1 MEGQLRAARWS
12 LERSIHPH
20 NLLDELVIPQW
31 VLRKAKGIVF
41 LSVVKAG
48 FMFAANVGTGCIIT
62 RRPDGKGWSGPSSVG
77 VGGLSFG
84 FQAGASKVEYIM
96 ILTEDR
102 QVRQFS
108 GKGQLRLGADIQLAV
123 GPIGRNGH
131 GSVGANSKGVS
142 VVFTYSHAQG
152 LFGGLALDGK
162 ILSVR
167 AGCNKAF
174 YGKPVD
180 CGDILSG
187 KIEEFPKN
195 RDYDAIVSLLNRH
208 SELDNIYVEV
218 KGQEQE
224 EDGLQPVVEEK
235 NEDGMDKEEEEEEKA
250 NVLESNIQSADMD
263 TVKQG
268 DDGHTLSGESDD
280 EHAPDE
286 MVTDEGVRDG
296 IGAK

>member
-1 MEGQLRAARWS
+1 M
-12 LERSIHPH
+12 
-20 NLLDELVIPQW
+20 
-31 VLRKAKGIVF
+31 
-41 LSVVKAG
+41 
-48 FMFAANVGTGCIIT
+48 
-62 RRPDGKGWSGPSSVG
+62 
-77 VGGLSFG
+77 
-84 FQAGASKVEYIM
+84 
-96 ILTEDR
+96 
-102 QVRQFS
+102 
-108 GKGQLRLGADIQLAV
+108 
-123 GPIGRNGH
+123 
-131 GSVGANSKGVS
+131 
-142 VVFTYSHAQG
+142 FTYSHAQG
-152 LFGGLALDGK
+152 LFGGLSLDGK

-224 EDGLQPVVEEK
+224 EDGLQPVVEEEK
-235 NEDGMDKEEEEEEKA
+235 EDGMDKEEEEEKA
-250 NVLESNIQSADMD
+250 NVLESNIE
-263 TVKQG
+263 KQG

-286 MVTDEGVRDG
+286 MVTDEGVSDG